1 MFCLICRSFVGQSW
15 QNTGIRSLTR
25 IAPTCL
31 AVSKEAAVVAIPSIV
46 QHSLAKSIEDILLI
60 LSVLFVL
67 FGSHVNMRSVEI
79 GKVHPTSAHL
89 ECANGVT

>member
-1 MFCLICRSFVGQSW
+1 MGQSW